1 MVRNDKTGEFE
12 NLLPGID
19 TETLPG
25 TIRIFFLFSENHDTR
40 PHSDNFSFIFTKF

>member
-25 TIRIFFLFSENHDTR
+25 TLRGKKEKKEKKDADKKN
-40 PHSDNFSFIFTKF
+40 